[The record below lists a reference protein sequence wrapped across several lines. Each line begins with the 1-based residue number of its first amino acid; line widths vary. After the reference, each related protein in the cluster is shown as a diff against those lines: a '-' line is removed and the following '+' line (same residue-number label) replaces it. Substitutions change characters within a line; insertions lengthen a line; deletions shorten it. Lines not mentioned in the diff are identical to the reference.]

1 MQSQQNGRIVN
12 PLDGDL
18 NGHLRAAAGIATP
31 SSMIGR
37 GSVVGIGE
45 GVSVLGNGLQ
55 RHGIG
60 RRMEEVQSRSSSE
73 DGEEGDS
80 SGEYGGEEGDS
91 SDDGDNDED
100 DEDDEDEEDEDE
112 DEEEDDDEDDDDD
125 GGDDDAQERDVGRAE
140 RLRATYGGGGG
151 DSSAAGADEALA
163 EVRLHIDG
171 YVC

>member
-1 MQSQQNGRIVN
+1 
-12 PLDGDL
+12 
-18 NGHLRAAAGIATP
+18 
-31 SSMIGR
+31 MIGR
-37 GSVVGIGE
+37 GSVVGSGE

-91 SDDGDNDED
+91 SGDGDED
-100 DEDDEDEEDEDE
+100 GDEDEEDEE
-112 DEEEDDDEDDDDD
+112 DEEEDDDDDDEDDDDN
-125 GGDDDAQERDVGRAE
+125 DDVQERDVGRAQ

-171 YVC
+171 YVR